1 MAVQFKVPA
10 SPKRSTLTIDTFLGA
25 DFTNDPANVDI
36 DKSPNLLN
44 MIRDVPGKVRK
55 SMGYKTIASF
65 NGPINGYHT
74 MHGKGAVI
82 HSGTKI
88 YSADYDTP
96 SLLYSDANNSRSRS
110 WQFDDKVC
118 ILDGKALLI
127 WDGTTV
133 DKAADKATIPV
144 ITIGGAPGGGGTSYY
159 PLNLLTPGF
168 TEMFAG
174 TVGDTDYQLSFTD
187 LDATPV
193 VAHILQ
199 VDGSWSDLEE
209 DSDFSVNRST
219 GVVSFFAPPGESLVT
234 GEDNVKIT
242 AYHTISGYADRINKC
257 SIGTLFGASGDLNRL
272 FVTGNDSYSN
282 YQWFSEPNDPTYFP
296 DINYQLVG
304 TARSRIVGYTVINSY
319 LAIFKDK
326 NEIEQNIV
334 LDTSRELNGD
344 VVFATVSTLHG
355 APAIGPDTFSYL
367 AGEPLFL
374 TDLGIY
380 AITAQDITGEKYSNL
395 RSFYLNGKLLQ
406 ENNLSNAFAFVY
418 KDFYILAINGKL
430 YILDGLQPVQTDKS
444 APYAT
449 RQFVGY
455 YRENVD
461 ANVLW
466 EEDGALWFGT
476 TDGKV
481 CRFYTAV
488 SDINSYNDDGV
499 KIVCRWET
507 PDFDGQLFYK
517 NKTFRYLAVK
527 LKQFLQTSVRLSAM
541 KRGLW
546 TVLTT
551 DGSSAYYL
559 SFKGLVFSKLS
570 FNSDTTNRI
579 IPLKTRIKKV
589 DKTRYRFENLM
600 LNEPFALDEI
610 GIEYVEKGNYK
621 R

>member
-1 MAVQFKVPA
+1 MAVQFKVPS

-144 ITIGGAPGGGGTSYY
+144 ITIGGAPGGGGTSSY

-174 TVGDTDYQLSFTD
+174 TVGDNDYQLSFTD

-219 GVVSFFAPPGESLVT
+219 GVVSFFSPPGESLVT

-481 CRFYTAV
+481 CKFYTAV

-621 R
+621 